1 MDPRDNPY
9 PPNAGARPPALVGRE
24 DELAAFDVLLARL
37 TRGST
42 DQSVIVTGLRGVGK
56 TVLLGEF
63 RIRAEAQGWI
73 EVEAEITRHPDFGL
87 RMAQLTRRALLQL
100 APKAR
105 WKDRAR
111 RAAGVLKSFTIT
123 VSSNGA
129 LTAGLDVEAAEGMA
143 DTGEIVQDLADLVV
157 ALGEVAKESGGGV
170 VFLFDEIQHLPRV
183 DFEALIAALHKSV
196 QRALPITFVGAGL
209 PQMPRLAGEA
219 KSYSERLFRFP
230 SIGRL
235 PREQAL
241 RALVQPA
248 SDLGVA
254 FTGEAADEIVAFTE
268 GYPYFIQ
275 EYGRIVWD
283 EAVDAPISAADVAAV
298 RPLVAAKLDGSFF
311 RVRAERTTPLEL
323 SSLRAMAELGAEPQK
338 AGEVAAVLKR
348 GAAQVGPT
356 RARLIEKGL
365 LYTPGYGLAAFTV
378 PQFDKYLLRTMP
390 LADRARGQRKG
401 EPVR

>member
-9 PPNAGARPPALVGRE
+9 TPNAGARPPALVGRE

-37 TRGST
+37 ARGST
-42 DQSVIVTGLRGVGK
+42 DQSVIITGLRGVGK

-73 EVEAEITRHPDFGL
+73 AVEAEITRHPDFGL

-157 ALGEVAKESGGGV
+157 ALGEVAKESGRGV

-235 PREQAL
+235 PHEQAL

-323 SSLRAMAELGAEPQK
+323 SYLRAMAELGAEPQK

-390 LADRARGQRKG
+390 LADGAR
-401 EPVR
+401 P

>member
-9 PPNAGARPPALVGRE
+9 TPNAGARPPAMVGRE

-37 TRGST
+37 ARGST
-42 DQSVIVTGLRGVGK
+42 DQSVIITGLRGVGK

-73 EVEAEITRHPDFGL
+73 AVEAEITRHPDFGL

-157 ALGEVAKESGGGV
+157 ALGEVAKESGRGV

-235 PREQAL
+235 PHEQAL

-323 SSLRAMAELGAEPQK
+323 SYLRAMAELGAEPQK

-390 LADRARGQRKG
+390 LADGAR
-401 EPVR
+401 P

>member
-1 MDPRDNPY
+1 
-9 PPNAGARPPALVGRE
+9 
-24 DELAAFDVLLARL
+24 
-37 TRGST
+37 
-42 DQSVIVTGLRGVGK
+42 
-56 TVLLGEF
+56 
-63 RIRAEAQGWI
+63 
-73 EVEAEITRHPDFGL
+73 
-87 RMAQLTRRALLQL
+87 
-100 APKAR
+100 
-105 WKDRAR
+105 
-111 RAAGVLKSFTIT
+111 
-123 VSSNGA
+123 
-129 LTAGLDVEAAEGMA
+129 MA

-157 ALGEVAKESGGGV
+157 ALGEVAKESGRGV

-254 FTGEAADEIVAFTE
+254 FTDEAADEIVAFTE

-323 SSLRAMAELGAEPQK
+323 SYLRAMAELGAEPQK

-378 PQFDKYLLRTMP
+378 PQFDKYLLRTLP
-390 LADRARGQRKG
+390 LAEDARA
-401 EPVR
+401 

>member
-9 PPNAGARPPALVGRE
+9 TPNAGARPPAMVGRE

-37 TRGST
+37 ARGST
-42 DQSVIVTGLRGVGK
+42 DQSVIITGLRGVGK

-73 EVEAEITRHPDFGL
+73 AVEAEITRHPDFGL

-157 ALGEVAKESGGGV
+157 ALGEVAKESGRGV

-196 QRALPITFVGAGL
+196 QHALPITFVGAGL

-235 PREQAL
+235 PHEQAL

-254 FTGEAADEIVAFTE
+254 ITGEAADEIVAFTE

-323 SSLRAMAELGAEPQK
+323 SYLRAMAELGAEPQK

-390 LADRARGQRKG
+390 LADGAR
-401 EPVR
+401 P

>member
-9 PPNAGARPPALVGRE
+9 TPNAGARPPALVGRE

-37 TRGST
+37 ARGST
-42 DQSVIVTGLRGVGK
+42 DQSVIITGLRGVGK

-73 EVEAEITRHPDFGL
+73 AVEAEITRHPDFGL

-157 ALGEVAKESGGGV
+157 ALGEVAKESGRGV

-235 PREQAL
+235 PHEQAL

-254 FTGEAADEIVAFTE
+254 ITGEAADEIVAFTE

-323 SSLRAMAELGAEPQK
+323 SYLRAMAELGAEPQK

-390 LADRARGQRKG
+390 LADGAR
-401 EPVR
+401 P

>member
-9 PPNAGARPPALVGRE
+9 TPNAGARPPALVGRE

-37 TRGST
+37 ARGST
-42 DQSVIVTGLRGVGK
+42 DQSVIITGLRGVGK

-63 RIRAEAQGWI
+63 RIRAEAQGWVA
-73 EVEAEITRHPDFGL
+73 VEAEITKHPDFGL

-254 FTGEAADEIVAFTE
+254 FTDEAADEIVTFTE

-311 RVRAERTTPLEL
+311 RVRAAL
-323 SSLRAMAELGAEPQK
+323 
-338 AGEVAAVLKR
+338 V
-348 GAAQVGPT
+348 
-356 RARLIEKGL
+356 
-365 LYTPGYGLAAFTV
+365 
-378 PQFDKYLLRTMP
+378 
-390 LADRARGQRKG
+390 
-401 EPVR
+401 

>member
-9 PPNAGARPPALVGRE
+9 TPNAGARPPALVGRE

-37 TRGST
+37 ARGST

-63 RIRAEAQGWI
+63 RIRAEAQGWVA
-73 EVEAEITRHPDFGL
+73 VEAEITRHPDFGL

-111 RAAGVLKSFTIT
+111 RAAGVLKAFTIT

-157 ALGEVAKESGGGV
+157 ALGEVAKESGRGV

-254 FTGEAADEIVAFTE
+254 FTDEAADEIVAFTE

-323 SSLRAMAELGAEPQK
+323 SYLRAMAELGAEPQK

-378 PQFDKYLLRTMP
+378 PQFDKYLLRTLP
-390 LADRARGQRKG
+390 LAEDARA
-401 EPVR
+401 